1 MKEYIINVPNLQS
14 LPKRLSSFALTVLC
28 WFMWGYLL
36 YPIITVIN
44 WLRGDYGVINQ
55 MRWFGGY
62 KSLLELLEMYVATL
76 MILGAVW
83 LIWIVL
89 RKLRRQR
96 ILPAAKKIV
105 SDTEMATF
113 YQVEAKQIQHF
124 QAQKNVT
131 VFFDADGKITDLQ
144 SKSKGN
150 L

>member
-14 LPKRLSSFALTVLC
+14 LPKRLSSFALTILC
-28 WFMWGYLL
+28 WLMWGYLL

-44 WLRGDYGVINQ
+44 WLRGDYGVINE

-62 KSLLELLEMYVATL
+62 KSLLELLEIYAATL
-76 MILGAVW
+76 ITLGAVW

-105 SDTEMATF
+105 SEIEIAAF
-113 YQVEAKQIQHF
+113 YHVETQQIQNF
-124 QAQKNVT
+124 RNQKNVT

-144 SKSKGN
+144 
-150 L
+150 